1 MNTSREE
8 ASILILTLLTIGLFL
23 LSACGSTAIPGG
35 QGNLSRAPK
44 PTETLSR
51 LQAMSAEA
59 CFSLPYGSD
68 LLSCYPGQSF
78 SVVAGDDPAAT
89 VRVSPGSYTMQGVVE
104 STQTD
109 TVPGSEGI
117 AEMMLIEPFSLKIS
131 VNGSG
136 MLSTAANSRFSLSQT
151 NMHGRNITMTL
162 VDGTKNVFTVSG
174 TLLPLPDNLLLQGT
188 GFSIQAIG
196 KTPDA
201 HTIRMDAVLIPDNP
215 GPSLKAPPAGVV
227 VGKS

>member
-1 MNTSREE
+1 MKLRRREE

-23 LSACGSTAIPGG
+23 LSACGSTPGG
-35 QGNLSRAPK
+35 WGNLSRARK
-44 PTETLSR
+44 PAEALSP

-78 SVVAGDDPAAT
+78 AIVAGDDPAAS

-136 MLSTAANSRFSLSQT
+136 MLSTASNSPFSLSQA
-151 NMHGRNITMTL
+151 NLHGRNITMTL
-162 VDGTKNVFTVSG
+162 VDGTKNAFTVSG
-174 TLLPLPDNLLLQGT
+174 TLLPLPDNLLLEGT

-201 HTIRMDAVLIPDNP
+201 HTVRMDAVLIPDNP
-215 GPSLKAPPAGVV
+215 APPLKTPPSGVV